1 MGDSVRDLD
10 LRFWADWRYATKEDI
25 DLSHLIDYKNEQ
37 TPSTMAN
44 YSKCGMQIIS
54 SGPNPDNFYEIKLSY
69 LEMIQK
75 AKNIFIYNHHT

>member
-1 MGDSVRDLD
+1 M
-10 LRFWADWRYATKEDI
+10 
-25 DLSHLIDYKNEQ
+25 DYKNEQ
-37 TPSTMAN
+37 APSKMAN

-75 AKNIFIYNHHT
+75 AKKYIYIQSPYLILMIV

>member
-1 MGDSVRDLD
+1 
-10 LRFWADWRYATKEDI
+10 
-25 DLSHLIDYKNEQ
+25 
-37 TPSTMAN
+37 MAN

-75 AKNIFIYNHHT
+75 AKKYIYIQSPYLILDNSLADSLKLASISGS

>member
-1 MGDSVRDLD
+1 
-10 LRFWADWRYATKEDI
+10 
-25 DLSHLIDYKNEQ
+25 
-37 TPSTMAN
+37 MAN